1 LGNFGVKINSQK
13 LLKQQLELTVP
24 KPGGTT
30 GKVEI
35 DIRGLKPEEIIDKIT
50 EAVIY
55 VPDENLEFIYNR
67 FIKGTDDDTKTSN
80 TGLGG

>member
-1 LGNFGVKINSQK
+1 MGNFGVKINSQK
-13 LLKQQLELTVP
+13 LFKQQLELTVP

-35 DIRGLKPEEIIDKIT
+35 DIRNLSPEDIVDKVT

-80 TGLGG
+80 EDLGG